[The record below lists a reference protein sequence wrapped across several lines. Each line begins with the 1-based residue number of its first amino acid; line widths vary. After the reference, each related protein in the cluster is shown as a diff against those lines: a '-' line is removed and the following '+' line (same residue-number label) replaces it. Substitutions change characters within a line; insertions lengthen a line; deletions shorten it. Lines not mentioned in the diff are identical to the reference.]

1 MKLALRFQKAVA
13 VAMEGNSAFKKAR
26 RKKKKQNWRPPF
38 KNVIPKV
45 TKNESLVPIF
55 VLRSSVVIFVMPT
68 VSGCW

>member
-38 KNVIPKV
+38 KNVIPKLQRM
-45 TKNESLVPIF
+45 NHWCRFLCCAAP
-55 VLRSSVVIFVMPT
+55 
-68 VSGCW
+68 

>member
-26 RKKKKQNWRPPF
+26 RKKKNRTGGHLF

-45 TKNESLVPIF
+45 TKNGSLVPIF